1 MNFFYKLFP
10 YKSIVNIDNNTL
22 TIWWVII
29 TLIIFII
36 GVVFLIRVVNKI
48 RKGILN
54 SLKNFPENTNQI
66 NDNELEAVW
75 EDYQDTFINYN
86 GGRKTDEFSND
97 YFNEKNLISKKTNL
111 KLLSSLPSI
120 LVGIGILGTFVGLTF
135 GISNFKTTSTDL
147 IKESIEVLLSGM
159 GTAFI
164 SSIYGMLLSLVFT
177 IIEKVQSNRL
187 QSIIH
192 EYCYKLDKQ
201 YKISKEDERKIQLL
215 QQINTI
221 SDFFVH
227 TDENNN
233 QVKPANIFRD
243 IYEESRK
250 QSQALQSF
258 STDLS
263 TKIEAGFETI
273 MSNQIQKGVIPE
285 LQALKAEIENLGKKL
300 QDPTTEM
307 TQNIV
312 KDLQSALGNMID
324 EFKTAMSGST
334 KSELEELTK
343 LLSQAG
349 SSLTDFPEKLQNM
362 TDNLNNNFVKLQ
374 KVVQQISLQTLSQ
387 SEESTERMKVQVEEM
402 SRILTTQVG
411 ELQIG
416 QEELIGQQTKN
427 IQISDKLLT
436 TYNTSIEKMEGLS
449 KEVTQTISE
458 FSKVQIGLASVSN
471 QFKLIADNV
480 TCSSTSFKD
489 AQLKFSQHSNEFL
502 KYNSETI
509 REIQNSLLQAKEVS
523 AEFAQKFVVIENG
536 LKVVFNQIQTGLT
549 DYRDSVG
556 DSLEVFLGKYTESL
570 TKTAESLA
578 SASSKQEDILE
589 GLTEQL
595 DKFNSKKY

>member
-263 TKIEAGFETI
+263 TKIEAGFDTI

-285 LQALKAEIENLGKKL
+285 LQAVKAEIENLGKKL

-362 TDNLNNNFVKLQ
+362 TDNLNRNFMGLQ
-374 KVVQQISLQTLSQ
+374 EVVQQIAQQTLNQ
-387 SEESTERMKVQVEEM
+387 SVQSTEQMKKQVEEM
-402 SRILTTQVG
+402 SEILKNKVGDLQVG
-411 ELQIG
+411 
-416 QEELIGQQTKN
+416 QEVLMNKQSEN
-427 IQISDKLLT
+427 IQISDKLL
-436 TYNTSIEKMEGLS
+436 NTFNSSIDKMDSLS
-449 KEVTQTISE
+449 KEVMGTIFE
-458 FSKVQIGLASVSN
+458 FSKVQIELTSTSGQL
-471 QFKLIADNV
+471 KLIAENV
-480 TCSSTSFKD
+480 NNSSTSFKD
-489 AQLKFSQHSNEFL
+489 AQLKFSQHSNDFL

-523 AEFAQKFVVIENG
+523 ADFAQKFVIIENG

>member
-29 TLIIFII
+29 TIIIFLV

-48 RKGILN
+48 RKGIFN

-66 NDNELEAVW
+66 NDKVLAAVW

-177 IIEKVQSNRL
+177 IIEKVQSSRL

-201 YKISKEDERKIQLL
+201 FKISKEDERKIQLI

-312 KDLQSALGNMID
+312 KELQSALGNMID

-334 KSELEELTK
+334 KSELEHLTK

-362 TDNLNNNFVKLQ
+362 TDNLNRNFMGLQ
-374 KVVQQISLQTLSQ
+374 EVVRQIAQQTLNQ
-387 SEESTERMKVQVEEM
+387 SVQSTEQMKKQVEEM
-402 SRILTTQVG
+402 SEILKNKVG
-411 ELQIG
+411 DLQIG
-416 QEELIGQQTKN
+416 QEVLMNKQSEN
-427 IQISDKLLT
+427 IQISDKLLNT
-436 TYNTSIEKMEGLS
+436 FNTSIDKMDSLS
-449 KEVTQTISE
+449 KEE
-458 FSKVQIGLASVSN
+458 IGRAHV
-471 QFKLIADNV
+471 
-480 TCSSTSFKD
+480 
-489 AQLKFSQHSNEFL
+489 
-502 KYNSETI
+502 
-509 REIQNSLLQAKEVS
+509 
-523 AEFAQKFVVIENG
+523 
-536 LKVVFNQIQTGLT
+536 
-549 DYRDSVG
+549 
-556 DSLEVFLGKYTESL
+556 
-570 TKTAESLA
+570 
-578 SASSKQEDILE
+578 
-589 GLTEQL
+589 
-595 DKFNSKKY
+595 